1 MYKDPSGHFS
11 ISAIADIM
19 ISSTKKLAQDHIDKG
34 VELLSKGLDWMGK
47 ITGMKGA
54 TNVVK
59 KEVNKAAKKT
69 KKIVDE
75 VTRNVKKVA
84 AAVDKKKQQQQQK
97 NSFIEYA
104 KQHGIDEAYR
114 KFKNMDGSLLEQAVK
129 AYCDTL
135 GLEYISLKDALKSIS
150 KVEKGLSLLSK
161 YTTIC
166 ETIKHAGN
174 VNESAVQSSV
184 GYSSESS
191 MNSHCNDMVGHIW
204 SSPEEYKAVRVWV
217 GTGTY
222 SGGRWEDAVYHVG
235 SKQYHAYGNWLYTT
249 FVPWGAEI
257 QEHAELLEFL
267 ATIAGAANQSYNPY
281 TGASTVTGKDSIK
294 GPSST
299 NGGESTN
306 HANSSVGNSSVGD
319 IGNTTSS
326 GGHGSTGNST
336 SNGYASSGNTNPGYA
351 HPSSSN
357 SGYQG
362 ASGAKVDNFI
372 KNNVN
377 PNFQK
382 SVKKAFTSDAKVT
395 VLTEDKIVYRY
406 HGGDSGAKSYWYTPK
421 KTTNPGADLA
431 LPKGNTYT
439 QVDKLVIPKGTEVL
453 EGTVAPNFGQP
464 GGGYQIYVPD
474 PSVVRKY

>member
-1 MYKDPSGHFS
+1 MN
-11 ISAIADIM
+11 A
-19 ISSTKKLAQDHIDKG
+19 
-34 VELLSKGLDWMGK
+34 
-47 ITGMKGA
+47 
-54 TNVVK
+54 
-59 KEVNKAAKKT
+59 
-69 KKIVDE
+69 
-75 VTRNVKKVA
+75 R
-84 AAVDKKKQQQQQK
+84 
-97 NSFIEYA
+97 
-104 KQHGIDEAYR
+104 
-114 KFKNMDGSLLEQAVK
+114 LEEAVK

-267 ATIAGAANQSYNPY
+267 TTIAGEANQSYNPY

-306 HANSSVGNSSVGD
+306 HANSSIGNSSVGD

-336 SNGYASSGNTNPGYA
+336 SKGYASSGNTSPGYA
-351 HPSSSN
+351 PPSSSN

-362 ASGAKVDNFI
+362 ASGARTSL
-372 KNNVN
+372 KNASS
-377 PNFQK
+377 
-382 SVKKAFTSDAKVT
+382 SVGS
-395 VLTEDKIVYRY
+395 
-406 HGGDSGAKSYWYTPK
+406 
-421 KTTNPGADLA
+421 
-431 LPKGNTYT
+431 
-439 QVDKLVIPKGTEVL
+439 KLN
-453 EGTVAPNFGQP
+453 GTVSELNNGYKIEIPNGNKP
-464 GGGYQIYVPD
+464 I
-474 PSVVRKY
+474 VVRIMDEGSGGRSAPYFRVSIDGKGSLTLDGVLSSDRALTHIDLTDNYLEQITNMVTKYKGGK